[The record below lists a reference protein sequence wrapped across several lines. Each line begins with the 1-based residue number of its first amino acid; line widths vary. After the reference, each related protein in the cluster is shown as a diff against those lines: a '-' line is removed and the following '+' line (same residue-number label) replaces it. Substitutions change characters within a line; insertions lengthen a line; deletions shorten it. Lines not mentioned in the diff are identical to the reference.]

1 MFFAILKLIGGI
13 IIAAGLG
20 HVLRDSELL
29 ILAIAA
35 YIGGEALA
43 IQGAF
48 SLIKQLFGRVFG
60 GSSSHYTSSSS
71 SSSSSSGSSSS
82 GGKRFTRPTP
92 PDDSDD
98 DDSGNGLK
106 APDDHVGY
114 LISTEISRRLPAVTP
129 ATGIYCTVYSDGS
142 AYLSGGIT
150 LWHASDADRVTDAV
164 RDGFNAALRK
174 AANEGYDVGRIS
186 GLDPSGVTLEA
197 AGE

>member
-13 IIAAGLG
+13 ILAAGLG
-20 HVLRDSELL
+20 GYLWKSELL

-35 YIGGEALA
+35 YIGGAVLA

-48 SLIKQLFGRVFG
+48 SLVKQLFGRVAG
-60 GSSSHYTSSSS
+60 GSSSHY
-71 SSSSSSGSSSS
+71 SSSGSSSSSSS

-114 LISTEISRRLPAVTP
+114 LISTEIRRRLPAVTP

-150 LWHASDADRVTDAV
+150 LWHASDADRLSGAV
-164 RDGFNAALRK
+164 SDGFNAALRK

-186 GLDPSGVTLEA
+186 GLDTSGVSIEA

>member
-1 MFFAILKLIGGI
+1 MFFAILKLVGGI

-20 HVLRDSELL
+20 GFLRNSEFF

-35 YIGGEALA
+35 YLGGAALA

-48 SLIKQLFGRVFG
+48 SLIKQLFGRVAG
-60 GSSSHYTSSSS
+60 SSSSHYTSSGSS
-71 SSSSSSGSSSS
+71 SSSSSS

-98 DDSGNGLK
+98 DDSDNGLK

-114 LISTEISRRLPAVTP
+114 LISTEITRRLPAVTP

-150 LWHASDADRVTDAV
+150 LWHASDADRVTSAV
-164 RDGFNAALRK
+164 KDGFNAALRK

>member
-1 MFFAILKLIGGI
+1 MFFAILKLVGGI
-13 IIAAGLG
+13 ILAAGLG
-20 HVLRDSELL
+20 GYLWKSELL

-35 YIGGEALA
+35 YLGGAALA

-48 SLIKQLFGRVFG
+48 SLIKQLFGRVSG
-60 GSSSHYTSSSS
+60 GSPSNYTSSGSSSGSS
-71 SSSSSSGSSSS
+71 SSSS

-98 DDSGNGLK
+98 DDSDNGLK

-150 LWHASDADRVTDAV
+150 LWHASDADRVTSAV

-186 GLDPSGVTLEA
+186 GLDTSGVSLEA

>member
-13 IIAAGLG
+13 ILAAGLG
-20 HVLRDSELL
+20 GYLWKSELL

-35 YIGGEALA
+35 YIGGAVLA

-48 SLIKQLFGRVFG
+48 SLVKQLFGRVFG
-60 GSSSHYTSSSS
+60 SSSSNSTYSSSS
-71 SSSSSSGSSSS
+71 SSSSSSS

-98 DDSGNGLK
+98 GLK

-114 LISTEISRRLPAVTP
+114 LISTEIRRRLPAVTP

-150 LWHASDADRVTDAV
+150 LWHASDADRLSGAV
-164 RDGFNAALRK
+164 SDGFNAALRK
-174 AANEGYDVGRIS
+174 AAHEGYDVGRIS
-186 GLDPSGVTLEA
+186 GLDTSGVSIEA

>member
-20 HVLRDSELL
+20 GFLRESELL
-29 ILAIAA
+29 ILAIVA
-35 YIGGEALA
+35 YIGGAALA

-48 SLIKQLFGRVFG
+48 SLIKQLFGRVAG
-60 GSSSHYTSSSS
+60 GSSSHY
-71 SSSSSSGSSSS
+71 SSSGSSSSSSS

-114 LISTEISRRLPAVTP
+114 LISTEIRRRLPAVTP

-150 LWHASDADRVTDAV
+150 LWHASDADRLSGAV
-164 RDGFNAALRK
+164 SDGFNAALRK

-186 GLDPSGVTLEA
+186 GLDTSGVSIEA

>member
-13 IIAAGLG
+13 ILAAGLG

-35 YIGGEALA
+35 YLGGAALA

-48 SLIKQLFGRVFG
+48 SLIKQLFGRVAG
-60 GSSSHYTSSSS
+60 GSSSHY
-71 SSSSSSGSSSS
+71 SSSGSSSSSSS

-164 RDGFNAALRK
+164 KDGFNAALRK

>member
-13 IIAAGLG
+13 ILAAGLG

-35 YIGGEALA
+35 YLGGAALA

-48 SLIKQLFGRVFG
+48 SLIKQLFGRVAG
-60 GSSSHYTSSSS
+60 GSSSHYTSSGSS
-71 SSSSSSGSSSS
+71 SSSSSS

-98 DDSGNGLK
+98 DDSDNGLK

-164 RDGFNAALRK
+164 KDGFNAALRK

>member
-1 MFFAILKLIGGI
+1 MFFAILKLVGGI

-20 HVLRDSELL
+20 GYLWKSELL

-35 YIGGEALA
+35 YIGGAALA

-48 SLIKQLFGRVFG
+48 SLIKQLFGRVA
-60 GSSSHYTSSSS
+60 GSSSSNYTSSN
-71 SSSSSSGSSSS
+71 SSSGSSSS

-98 DDSGNGLK
+98 DDSDNGLK

-164 RDGFNAALRK
+164 KDGFNAALRK
-174 AANEGYDVGRIS
+174 AAKEGYDVGRIS

>member
-20 HVLRDSELL
+20 GFLRDSELL

-35 YIGGEALA
+35 YIGGAALA

-114 LISTEISRRLPAVTP
+114 LISTEIRRRLPAVTP

-150 LWHASDADRVTDAV
+150 LWHASDADRLSGAV
-164 RDGFNAALRK
+164 SDGFNAALRK

-186 GLDPSGVTLEA
+186 GLDTSGVSIEA